1 MRPGAAAF
9 TSNQTGRCEPP
20 DFSSAGDHFN
30 PTNRQHG
37 SLNPQ
42 GPHAGD
48 LGNIQ
53 IGPGGGALQHM
64 LSGLTLGAGETAL
77 LDADGAA
84 LVVHAQPD
92 DLRTDPSGDS
102 GARMACGVI
111 TRE

>member
-1 MRPGAAAF
+1 
-9 TSNQTGRCEPP
+9 
-20 DFSSAGDHFN
+20 
-30 PTNRQHG
+30 
-37 SLNPQ
+37 
-42 GPHAGD
+42 
-48 LGNIQ
+48 
-53 IGPGGGALQHM
+53 M